1 MGTPSASAS
10 DDLQQRS
17 STVLDFDVAVGKT
30 PGEPAGSVVR
40 VGSENG
46 NLVGHAQTVRR
57 EGVVHG
63 GSGVHLRQRADRFL
77 ERLFPTATD
86 DSSCDE
92 RRRYSSTGAAARGR
106 EPIAG

>member
-1 MGTPSASAS
+1 
-10 DDLQQRS
+10 
-17 STVLDFDVAVGKT
+17 
-30 PGEPAGSVVR
+30 

-86 DSSCDE
+86 E
-92 RRRYSSTGAAARGR
+92 RGSGATADRGPADARISPLAEADRLRLGANLEASLR
-106 EPIAG
+106 DA